1 MPSKAK
7 CIWSDISIVLIPCH
21 KCFSKTEKRQEQT
34 ITTTY
39 VCGTV
44 KTKVGDDLMLL
55 QYHMYICR
63 AYRSVHEVGWLFD
76 GDLFHHLWVAYHQNR
91 SVSNVEPRVKD
102 ELEVRRYI
110 IMSEG
115 CTDVHI
121 YKLKGWPLMMLGR
134 VLMGL
139 HRTSCTANDLVHAH
153 LCIVIVRSTFR
164 KNTVMEVLLL
174 KRWSL

>member
-1 MPSKAK
+1 MSHSILYLIRNFY
-7 CIWSDISIVLIPCH
+7 CISVP
-21 KCFSKTEKRQEQT
+21 KQRKRQNQI
-34 ITTTY
+34 ITRLLML
-39 VCGTV
+39 VEP
-44 KTKVGDDLMLL
+44 KPKVDAMMLL